1 MFFLLLCSILLISAT
16 MFSFPAQ
23 AHFLSAR
30 QQTSYLVP
38 DKSTSPSTAS
48 QRSTKFQLMAQFHKW
63 EGVRYRLG
71 GMSADGIDCS
81 ALTQKVFLA
90 ALNKRLPRTTGE
102 QIKTG
107 KPVSA
112 THLQPGDLVFF
123 KPKSSVRH
131 VGIYV
136 GNNEFMHASSIKGVT
151 ISSLQNP
158 FWTSRFETARRVAG

>member
-1 MFFLLLCSILLISAT
+1 MYFLLLCSFLLISAT

-23 AHFLSAR
+23 AHFLPAR
-30 QQTSYLVP
+30 QQTSDRMP
-38 DKSTSPSTAS
+38 GESNGPSTPS

-63 EGVRYRLG
+63 EGVRYRWG

-90 ALNKRLPRTTGE
+90 VLNKQLPRTTGE

-107 KPVSA
+107 KPVAA

-131 VGIYV
+131 VGIYI
-136 GNNEFMHASSIKGVT
+136 GNNEFMHASRIKGVT

-158 FWTSRFETARRVAG
+158 FWTARFETARRVTG